1 MKESTPPVL
10 KVSLPE
16 AEELLQAEALE
27 AHPPMGWSAAE
38 SDAASRD
45 ALAVAGKSDIQAFL
59 LTRAKLVL
67 SRMTKHDPSLK
78 RPRLPQTGWL
88 IKSISL
94 GIIFLG
100 FFSGAVTDQ
109 LTSAGAQLNLLS
121 PPLLTVFAWNI
132 LAMLAAIAGLVISFR
147 RSTSPAGL
155 SAALARILGS
165 AAHVMRFVA
174 IGKPTDKTYFNKL
187 LPLLL
192 PQTAWRFRAVLH
204 WAALAFGIGLAASL
218 LVRGI
223 GTAYWAVWE
232 STWFADKPDVVAAI
246 LQGLYGWLP
255 DFLPGLSPLPD
266 ASALSAL
273 RVDGSAPSAAVL
285 SAGAPWLARM
295 IWSIVGL
302 IIVPRAVL
310 AAISMFCAARAA
322 QTLIVPIDSS
332 RTEQLL
338 QTAANHSVKTWLLNG
353 SNHPAANQGT
363 PLLSVNPWSAPDFP
377 ELAAFT
383 PQAGYRTVLELDPSA
398 TPEEDVHGLLID
410 AIRKRCAN
418 TVLHLDFSELQTRF
432 ADVPERIQSRRALWE
447 HFAAQHDIPLEVN
460 GLR

>member
-38 SDAASRD
+38 SNAASRD

-88 IKSISL
+88 IKIISL
-94 GIIFLG
+94 GIVFLG

-132 LAMLAAIAGLVISFR
+132 LAMLAAIAGLAISFR

-155 SAALARILGS
+155 STALARILGS

-174 IGKPTDKTYFNKL
+174 IGKPADKTYFNKL
-187 LPLLL
+187 LSLLL

-223 GTAYWAVWE
+223 GTAYW
-232 STWFADKPDVVAAI
+232 
-246 LQGLYGWLP
+246 
-255 DFLPGLSPLPD
+255 LS
-266 ASALSAL
+266 
-273 RVDGSAPSAAVL
+273 G
-285 SAGAPWLARM
+285 
-295 IWSIVGL
+295 
-302 IIVPRAVL
+302 
-310 AAISMFCAARAA
+310 
-322 QTLIVPIDSS
+322 
-332 RTEQLL
+332 
-338 QTAANHSVKTWLLNG
+338 K
-353 SNHPAANQGT
+353 
-363 PLLSVNPWSAPDFP
+363 
-377 ELAAFT
+377 
-383 PQAGYRTVLELDPSA
+383 
-398 TPEEDVHGLLID
+398 VHGLPTSPMLLLPFFKDCMVGCRISSQ
-410 AIRKRCAN
+410 ASHRCRML
-418 TVLHLDFSELQTRF
+418 LHSLRCELTALPQVRQRF
-432 ADVPERIQSRRALWE
+432 LPEHHGWPA
-447 HFAAQHDIPLEVN
+447 
-460 GLR
+460 

>member
-1 MKESTPPVL
+1 
-10 KVSLPE
+10 
-16 AEELLQAEALE
+16 
-27 AHPPMGWSAAE
+27 
-38 SDAASRD
+38 
-45 ALAVAGKSDIQAFL
+45 
-59 LTRAKLVL
+59 
-67 SRMTKHDPSLK
+67 
-78 RPRLPQTGWL
+78 
-88 IKSISL
+88 
-94 GIIFLG
+94 
-100 FFSGAVTDQ
+100 
-109 LTSAGAQLNLLS
+109 
-121 PPLLTVFAWNI
+121 
-132 LAMLAAIAGLVISFR
+132 MLAAIAGLVISFR

-174 IGKPTDKTYFNKL
+174 IGKAADKAYFNKL

-204 WAALAFGIGLAASL
+204 WAALAFGIGLAVSL

-232 STWFADKPDVVAAI
+232 STWFADKPEVVAAI

-273 RVDGSAPSAAVL
+273 RVDGATPSTAAL

-302 IIVPRAVL
+302 IIVPRALL
-310 AAISMFCAARAA
+310 AALSMVCAARAA
-322 QTLIVPIDSS
+322 KTLIVPIDSS
-332 RTEQLL
+332 RTEELL
-338 QTAANHSVKTWLLNG
+338 QKAANHSVKTWFLNG
-353 SNHPAANQGT
+353 SNHPAATQGT
-363 PLLSVNPWSAPDFP
+363 TLLSVNPWSAPDFP
-377 ELAAFT
+377 ELTAFT
-383 PQAGYRTVLELDPSA
+383 PQAGDHTVLELDPSA

>member
-38 SDAASRD
+38 SNAASRD

-88 IKSISL
+88 IKIISL

-155 SAALARILGS
+155 SAALARIL
-165 AAHVMRFVA
+165 
-174 IGKPTDKTYFNKL
+174 
-187 LPLLL
+187 
-192 PQTAWRFRAVLH
+192 
-204 WAALAFGIGLAASL
+204 SL
-218 LVRGI
+218 I
-223 GTAYWAVWE
+223 H
-232 STWFADKPDVVAAI
+232 I
-246 LQGLYGWLP
+246 
-255 DFLPGLSPLPD
+255 
-266 ASALSAL
+266 
-273 RVDGSAPSAAVL
+273 
-285 SAGAPWLARM
+285 
-295 IWSIVGL
+295 
-302 IIVPRAVL
+302 
-310 AAISMFCAARAA
+310 
-322 QTLIVPIDSS
+322 
-332 RTEQLL
+332 
-338 QTAANHSVKTWLLNG
+338 
-353 SNHPAANQGT
+353 
-363 PLLSVNPWSAPDFP
+363 
-377 ELAAFT
+377 
-383 PQAGYRTVLELDPSA
+383 
-398 TPEEDVHGLLID
+398 
-410 AIRKRCAN
+410 
-418 TVLHLDFSELQTRF
+418 
-432 ADVPERIQSRRALWE
+432 
-447 HFAAQHDIPLEVN
+447 
-460 GLR
+460 

>member
-1 MKESTPPVL
+1 MKEATPPVL

-27 AHPPMGWSAAE
+27 AHPPKGWSAAE

-192 PQTAWRFRAVLH
+192 PQTAWRFRAFCIGQH
-204 WAALAFGIGLAASL
+204 WPSASDWRRASLCAALEPPIGLS
-218 LVRGI
+218 G
-223 GTAYWAVWE
+223 
-232 STWFADKPDVVAAI
+232 K
-246 LQGLYGWLP
+246 
-255 DFLPGLSPLPD
+255 
-266 ASALSAL
+266 
-273 RVDGSAPSAAVL
+273 
-285 SAGAPWLARM
+285 
-295 IWSIVGL
+295 
-302 IIVPRAVL
+302 
-310 AAISMFCAARAA
+310 
-322 QTLIVPIDSS
+322 
-332 RTEQLL
+332 
-338 QTAANHSVKTWLLNG
+338 
-353 SNHPAANQGT
+353 
-363 PLLSVNPWSAPDFP
+363 
-377 ELAAFT
+377 
-383 PQAGYRTVLELDPSA
+383 
-398 TPEEDVHGLLID
+398 VHGLPTSPMLLLPFFKDCTVGCRISSL
-410 AIRKRCAN
+410 ASHRCR
-418 TVLHLDFSELQTRF
+418 TLLHSLRCELTALPQVRQRF
-432 ADVPERIQSRRALWE
+432 LPERR
-447 HFAAQHDIPLEVN
+447 
-460 GLR
+460 GLPA